1 MTSSLLKKNNL
12 VTSCHRWR
20 KVIRRIIFQQTP
32 RHLATAVVVLA
43 AFAASPSEA
52 EIIYTERSLYRN
64 IMVRDESGRRCLL
77 FSVRRHQ
84 RNQSCKDLYNP
95 KRLVFPYVRM
105 MFSGLLVMPE
115 PQRILMIGLGGGSI
129 PEALAEMFAESTITV
144 VEIDKAVVRVAR
156 KYFDFNETDNM
167 KTFVQDARVFVKR
180 AIIREER
187 YDLILLDAFTGDY
200 IPEHLMTREF
210 LEEMKALLTT
220 GGVLVANTF
229 STSRLYDHESAT
241 YASVYGT
248 FFNLRSD
255 VSLNRIVIAIMGP
268 LPPRE
273 VLDERAQQL
282 LPALAPRGVEITSF
296 PERMSL
302 EPDWDL
308 DARVLTDQYSPA
320 NLLNTD

>member
-1 MTSSLLKKNNL
+1 MDLNKRL
-12 VTSCHRWR
+12 
-20 KVIRRIIFQQTP
+20 
-32 RHLATAVVVLA
+32 
-43 AFAASPSEA
+43 AFAILVLSALTAMPTHG
-52 EIIYTERSLYRN
+52 EIIHSERSLYRN
-64 IMVRDESGRRCLL
+64 IIVRDEEGRRCML

-84 RNQSCKDLYNP
+84 RNQSCKDFYNP

-105 MFSGLLVMPE
+105 MFSGLLVMPQ
-115 PQRILMIGLGGGSI
+115 PKRILMVGLGGGSI
-129 PEALAEMFAESTITV
+129 PEAFAEMFPESTIHT

-156 KYFDFNETDNM
+156 EYFDFNETDNM
-167 KTFVQDARVFVKR
+167 KVFVQDARVFIKR
-180 AIIREER
+180 AIIRQER
-187 YDLILLDAFTGDY
+187 YDLIVLDAFTGDY

-210 LEEMKALLTT
+210 LNEIKALLGT

-229 STSRLYDHESAT
+229 STSGLYDHESAT
-241 YASVYGT
+241 YASVFGT

-255 VSLNRIVIAIMGP
+255 ISLNRVVIATLGP

-273 VLDERAQQL
+273 VLDQRAQAL

-296 PERMSL
+296 PERMSID
-302 EPDWDL
+302 PDWDV